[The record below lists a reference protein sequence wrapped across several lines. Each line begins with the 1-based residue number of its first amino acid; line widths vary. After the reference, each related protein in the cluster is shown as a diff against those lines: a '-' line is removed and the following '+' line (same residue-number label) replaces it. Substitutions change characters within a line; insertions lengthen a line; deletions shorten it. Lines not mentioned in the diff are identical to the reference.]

1 MWNIETQYNSFPSKE
16 PHMGMVY
23 MVSWMDGKGR
33 VNPNNYFV
41 QSPLTAVKSNKRKEI
56 GTGI

>member
-1 MWNIETQYNSFPSKE
+1 
-16 PHMGMVY
+16 MGMVY